1 MKEKNIVIR
10 IATTKDA
17 PSLLNIYAHYVKNTA
32 VTFEYEVPSLEEF
45 SERIECILLKYP
57 YIVAEKDGDILGYA
71 YASPFNIRP
80 AYDWTVETSIYV
92 DKSKLAIGI
101 GKKLY
106 DALENIL
113 REQNIINLVACI
125 AYPLTPNEFLT
136 KNSAEFHEHLGY
148 EAVGNFF
155 KCGYKFN
162 LWHNVLYMEKHI
174 GRHDVKPLPV
184 KRFDEV
190 RQVIRE
196 KYSIL

>member
-10 IATTKDA
+10 IATIKDA

-45 SERIECILLKYP
+45 SKRIECILLKYP

-106 DALENIL
+106 EALENL
-113 REQNIINLVACI
+113 
-125 AYPLTPNEFLT
+125 NEFLT

>member
-1 MKEKNIVIR
+1 ML
-10 IATTKDA
+10 
-17 PSLLNIYAHYVKNTA
+17 S
-32 VTFEYEVPSLEEF
+32 
-45 SERIECILLKYP
+45 
-57 YIVAEKDGDILGYA
+57 
-71 YASPFNIRP
+71 ASPFNIRP

-92 DKSKLAIGI
+92 DKSKLATGI